1 MQLFG
6 IPNCDSVKKA
16 RAFLQQQA
24 IAHEFVDFKRQ
35 PPSLAQLKDWAQHAG
50 WDTLL
55 NRAGSTWRQLS
66 EAERELAVDES
77 GALALMAT
85 HPSLIKRPLVAWAHG
100 ALTVGLPALQAEHAV
115 QKSKGER

>member
-1 MQLFG
+1 
-6 IPNCDSVKKA
+6 V
-16 RAFLQQQA
+16 
-24 IAHEFVDFKRQ
+24 
-35 PPSLAQLKDWAQHAG
+35 QHAG

-100 ALTVGLPALQAEHAV
+100 ALTVGLAALQAEHAARHPE
-115 QKSKGER
+115 GER

>member
-35 PPSLAQLKDWAQHAG
+35 PPSLAQLQDWAQHAG

-66 EAERELAVDES
+66 EAERVAP
-77 GALALMAT
+77 G
-85 HPSLIKRPLVAWAHG
+85 PSTRSD
-100 ALTVGLPALQAEHAV
+100 ALTVGLAALQAEHAARHPE
-115 QKSKGER
+115 GER